1 MADQY
6 LGQVQ
11 TQRMEQSL
19 TPQMLQSLKIL
30 QAPILD
36 LQTMVREEMD
46 QNPTLERDAPEV
58 EQTTDFDEAARD
70 ELREE
75 RELGELTELAEW
87 DADFRSN
94 REVRS
99 TAADDERYQFMMDS
113 IEGAES
119 LQEHLLDQLSLAGLD
134 ARERG
139 IAEVLIGSIDDD
151 GYLQLDLDGIIGST
165 PEFPEE
171 LFERIITVIQGFD
184 PVGVGARD
192 LKECLLLQLRHQGKG
207 ESLEA
212 VLVRD
217 HLDKLGAHQYE
228 QIARAMHLTLDKVKQ
243 LSAAIADLD
252 PKPGRNFSADKTEYV
267 IPEITVEKK
276 KGVWTVTQN
285 KSPYPRLF
293 ISPKY
298 LELLKDKT
306 TAADTRKYIRDKIAK
321 SKFFIRSIDQRQD
334 TIYRIACEIVRV
346 QEDFLEEGVA
356 GLKPLTMK
364 VIADILEVHETTI
377 SRACNGKYMATPQG
391 TFEFKYFF
399 TTGVVQADGR
409 IISNAAIKS
418 ALAAI
423 VRTESNRRPLSDQRI
438 ADELSKQGLDIARR
452 TVAKYREQLKILPAR
467 LRRQT

>member
-1 MADQY
+1 MAEQY

-11 TQRMEQSL
+11 EQRMEQSL

-36 LQTMVREEMD
+36 LHTMIREEMD
-46 QNPTLERDAPEV
+46 QNPTLERDAPET
-58 EQTTDFDEAARD
+58 EQSTDFDEAARD
-70 ELREE
+70 EMREE
-75 RELGELTELAEW
+75 REIGELTELAEW
-87 DADFRSN
+87 DADFRRN

-99 TAADDERYQFMMDS
+99 QADDDRYQFMMES
-113 IEGAES
+113 IEGAAS
-119 LQEHLLDQLSLAGLD
+119 LQEHLLEQLALAGLD

-151 GYLQLDLDGIIGST
+151 GYIQLDLDGIIGST

-171 LFERIITVIQGFD
+171 LFDRIITVIQGFD
-184 PVGVGARD
+184 PVGVCARD

-228 QIARAMHLTLDKVKQ
+228 QIARAMHLTLDKIKE

-252 PKPGRNFSADKTEYV
+252 PKPGRNFTADQTEYV

-276 KGVWTVTQN
+276 RGVWTVTQN

-293 ISPKY
+293 ISLKY

-306 TAADTRKYIRDKIAK
+306 TASDTRKYIREKIAK
-321 SKFFIRSIDQRQD
+321 SKFFIRSIDQRQN

-346 QEDFLEEGVA
+346 QEDFFEEGVA

-364 VIADILEVHETTI
+364 VVADILEVHETTV

-391 TFEFKYFF
+391 TYEFKYFF

-423 VRTESNRRPLSDQRI
+423 VRTESKRRPLSDQRI

-467 LRRQT
+467 LRRQA

>member
-1 MADQY
+1 MAEQY
-6 LGQVQ
+6 LGHTQE
-11 TQRMEQSL
+11 QRMEQSL

-36 LQTMVREEMD
+36 LQTMIREEMD
-46 QNPTLERDAPEV
+46 QNPTLEREAPEV
-58 EQTTDFDEAARD
+58 EQTTDFDAAAR
-70 ELREE
+70 EEMREE
-75 RELGELTELAEW
+75 REIGELTELAEW
-87 DADFRSN
+87 DADFRRN

-99 TAADDERYQFMMDS
+99 QADDEHYQFMMDS

-119 LQEHLLDQLSLAGLD
+119 LQEHLLDQLALAGLD

-151 GYLQLDLDGIIGST
+151 GYLQLDIDGIIGST

-171 LFERIITVIQGFD
+171 LFERIIKVIQGFD

-192 LKECLLLQLRHQGKG
+192 LKECLMLQLRQQGREK
-207 ESLEA
+207 SLEA
-212 VLVRD
+212 ILVRD

-228 QIARAMHLTLDKVKQ
+228 QIAHAMRLPLEKVKE
-243 LSAAIADLD
+243 LSAAVADLD
-252 PKPGRNFSADKTEYV
+252 PKPGRNFTADKTEYV

-276 KGVWTVTQN
+276 GGVWTVTQN

-293 ISPKY
+293 ISMKY

-306 TAADTRKYIRDKIAK
+306 TAADTRKYIREKIAK

-334 TIYRIACEIVRV
+334 TIYRLACEIVRV
-346 QEDFLEEGVA
+346 QEDFLEEGA
-356 GLKPLTMK
+356 SGLKPLTMK
-364 VIADILEVHETTI
+364 QVADILKVHETTV
-377 SRACNGKYMATPQG
+377 SRACNGKFMATPQG
-391 TFEFKYFF
+391 TFEFKHFF
-399 TTGVVQADGR
+399 TTGVLQADGR
-409 IISNAAIKS
+409 ILSNAAIKNT
-418 ALAAI
+418 LAAI
-423 VRTESNRRPLSDQRI
+423 IRTESNRRPLSDQRI
-438 ADELSKQGLDIARR
+438 AEELSKQGIDIARR

>member
-1 MADQY
+1 MAEQY
-6 LGQVQ
+6 LGHTQV
-11 TQRMEQSL
+11 QRMEQSL

-30 QAPILD
+30 QVPILD
-36 LQTMVREEMD
+36 LQTMIREEMD
-46 QNPTLERDAPEV
+46 QNPTLEREAPET
-58 EQTTDFDEAARD
+58 EQTTDFDAAARE

-75 RELGELTELAEW
+75 REIGELTELAEW
-87 DADFRSN
+87 DTDFRRN

-99 TAADDERYQFMMDS
+99 QGDDERHQFMMDS

-119 LQEHLLDQLSLAGLD
+119 LQEHLLDQLALAGLD

-151 GYLQLDLDGIIGST
+151 GYLQLDIDGIMGST
-165 PEFPEE
+165 PEFPAE

-192 LKECLLLQLRHQGKG
+192 LKECLLLQLRHQGKAD
-207 ESLEA
+207 SLEA
-212 VLVRD
+212 ILVRD

-228 QIARAMHLTLDKVKQ
+228 QIARAMRLPPEKIKE
-243 LSAAIADLD
+243 LSTAIADLD
-252 PKPGRNFSADKTEYV
+252 PKPGRNFTDEKTEYV
-267 IPEITVEKK
+267 IPEISVEKK
-276 KGVWTVTQN
+276 NGLWIVTQN
-285 KSPYPRLF
+285 RSPYPRLF
-293 ISPKY
+293 ISQKY

-306 TAADTRKYIRDKIAK
+306 TAGDTRRYIREKIAK

-334 TIYRIACEIVRV
+334 TIYRLACEIVRV
-346 QEDFLEEGVA
+346 QEDFLEEGVS

-364 VIADILEVHETTI
+364 QVAEILKVHETTV
-377 SRACNGKYMATPQG
+377 SRACNGKYMATPRG

-399 TTGVVQADGR
+399 TTGVAQADGR
-409 IISNAAIKS
+409 FVSNASIKS
-418 ALAAI
+418 MLASI
-423 VRTESNRRPLSDQRI
+423 VRTESDRRPLSDQRI
-438 ADELSKQGLDIARR
+438 ADELSKQGIDIARR

>member
-1 MADQY
+1 
-6 LGQVQ
+6 
-11 TQRMEQSL
+11 MEQSL

-36 LQTMVREEMD
+36 LQTMIREEMD
-46 QNPTLERDAPEV
+46 QNPTLEREAPEV
-58 EQTTDFDEAARD
+58 EQTTDFDEAARE

-75 RELGELTELAEW
+75 REIGELTELAEW

-99 TAADDERYQFMMDS
+99 QSDDDRHQFMMDS
-113 IEGAES
+113 IEGAKS
-119 LQEHLLDQLSLAGLD
+119 LQEHLLEQLALAGLD
-134 ARERG
+134 SRERG

-171 LFERIITVIQGFD
+171 LFERIITVIQGFE

-207 ESLEA
+207 DSHEA

-228 QIARAMHLTLDKVKQ
+228 QIARDMRLPLEKIKE
-243 LSAAIADLD
+243 LSASIADLD
-252 PKPGRNFSADKTEYV
+252 PKPGRNFTAERTEYV
-267 IPEITVEKK
+267 IPEITVEKRG
-276 KGVWTVTQN
+276 GVWTVNQN
-285 KSPYPRLF
+285 RSPYPRLF
-293 ISPKY
+293 ISQKY

-306 TAADTRKYIRDKIAK
+306 VAADTRRYIREKIAK

-334 TIYRIACEIVRV
+334 TIYRIACEIVRI
-346 QEDFLEEGVA
+346 QENFLDDGVS

-364 VIADILEVHETTI
+364 QVADLLEVHETTV

-391 TFEFKYFF
+391 TYEFKYFF
-399 TTGVVQADGR
+399 TTGVAQADGS

-418 ALAAI
+418 ALASI
-423 VRTESNRRPLSDQRI
+423 VRSESKRRPLSDQRI
-438 ADELSKQGLDIARR
+438 AEELSKQGIDIARR

>member
-1 MADQY
+1 
-6 LGQVQ
+6 
-11 TQRMEQSL
+11 MEQSL

-36 LQTMVREEMD
+36 LQTMIREEMD
-46 QNPTLERDAPEV
+46 QNPTLERDAPET
-58 EQTTDFDEAARD
+58 EQSTDFDEAARD

-75 RELGELTELAEW
+75 REIGELTELAEW

-99 TAADDERYQFMMDS
+99 QGDDERQQFMMDS

-119 LQEHLLDQLSLAGLD
+119 LQEHLLEQLALAGLD

-151 GYLQLDLDGIIGST
+151 GYLQLDIDGIMGST

-171 LFERIITVIQGFD
+171 LFERIIKVIQGFD

-192 LKECLLLQLRHQGKG
+192 LKECLLLQLRHQGK
-207 ESLEA
+207 ETSLEA
-212 VLVRD
+212 ILVRD

-228 QIARAMHLTLDKVKQ
+228 QIARAMHLQPEKIKE

-252 PKPGRNFSADKTEYV
+252 PKPGRNFTADKTEYV
-267 IPEITVEKK
+267 IPEISVEKK

-293 ISPKY
+293 ISLKY

-306 TAADTRKYIRDKIAK
+306 TAADTRKYIREKIAK

-334 TIYRIACEIVRV
+334 TIYRLACEIVRV
-346 QEDFLEEGVA
+346 QEDFLEDGVS

-364 VIADILEVHETTI
+364 QVADILKVHETTV
-377 SRACNGKYMATPQG
+377 SRACNGKFMSTPQG

-399 TTGVVQADGR
+399 TTGVAQADGR

-423 VRTESNRRPLSDQRI
+423 VRTESKRRPLSDKRI

>member
-1 MADQY
+1 MAGQY
-6 LGQVQ
+6 LGQTQ
-11 TQRMEQSL
+11 NQRMEQSL

-36 LQTMVREEMD
+36 LQTMIREEMD
-46 QNPTLERDAPEV
+46 QNPTLEREAPET
-58 EQTTDFDEAARD
+58 EQTTDFDAAARE

-75 RELGELTELAEW
+75 REIGELTELAEW
-87 DADFRSN
+87 DAAFRNN

-99 TAADDERYQFMMDS
+99 RADDEQHQFMMDS

-119 LQEHLLDQLSLAGLD
+119 LQEHLLDQLALAGLD

-151 GYLQLDLDGIIGST
+151 GYLQLDIDGIMGST

-192 LKECLLLQLRHQGKG
+192 LKECLLLQLRHLGK
-207 ESLEA
+207 ENSLEA

-228 QIARAMHLTLDKVKQ
+228 QIARAMHLQPEKIKE

-252 PKPGRNFSADKTEYV
+252 PKPGRNFTAEKTEYV
-267 IPEITVEKK
+267 IPEISVAKK
-276 KGVWTVTQN
+276 DGVWTVTQN
-285 KSPYPRLF
+285 KTPYPRLF
-293 ISPKY
+293 ISLKY

-306 TAADTRKYIRDKIAK
+306 TAADTRKYIREKIAK

-334 TIYRIACEIVRV
+334 TIYRLACEIVRV
-346 QEDFLEEGVA
+346 QEDFLEEGVS

-364 VIADILEVHETTI
+364 QVADILEVHETTV

-418 ALAAI
+418 TLAAI

-438 ADELSKQGLDIARR
+438 ADELSKQGIDIARR

>member
-1 MADQY
+1 MAEQY
-6 LGQVQ
+6 LGQIQV
-11 TQRMEQSL
+11 QRMEQSL

-30 QAPILD
+30 QVPILD
-36 LQTMVREEMD
+36 LQTMIREEMD
-46 QNPTLERDAPEV
+46 QNPTLEREAPEV
-58 EQTTDFDEAARD
+58 EQSTDFDEAARE

-75 RELGELTELAEW
+75 REIGELTELAEW

-94 REVRS
+94 REVARS
-99 TAADDERYQFMMDS
+99 QGDDERYQFMMDS
-113 IEGAES
+113 IEGAAS
-119 LQEHLLDQLSLAGLD
+119 LQEHLLQQLTLAGLD

-139 IAEVLIGSIDDD
+139 IAEVIIGSIDDD

-192 LKECLLLQLRHQGKG
+192 LKECLLLQLRHQGRG

-212 VLVRD
+212 ILVRD

-228 QIARAMHLTLDKVKQ
+228 QIARAMRLPIEKIKE

-252 PKPGRNFSADKTEYV
+252 PKPGRNYTADKTEYV
-267 IPEITVEKK
+267 IPEISVEKK
-276 KGVWTVTQN
+276 GGVWTVTQN

-293 ISPKY
+293 ISQKY
-298 LELLKDKT
+298 LELLKDKAV
-306 TAADTRKYIRDKIAK
+306 AADTRKYIREKIAK

-334 TIYRIACEIVRV
+334 TIYRLACEIVRV
-346 QEDFLEEGVA
+346 QEDFLEEGIS

-364 VIADILEVHETTI
+364 QVAEILEVHETTV

-399 TTGVVQADGR
+399 TTGVAQADGR
-409 IISNAAIKS
+409 IISNASIKS

-423 VRTESNRRPLSDQRI
+423 VRTESKRHPLSDQRI
-438 ADELSKQGLDIARR
+438 ADELSKQGFDIARR
-452 TVAKYREQLKILPAR
+452 TVVKYREQLKILPAR

>member
-1 MADQY
+1 MAEQY
-6 LGQVQ
+6 LGHVQV
-11 TQRMEQSL
+11 QRMEQSL

-36 LQTMVREEMD
+36 LQTMIREEMD
-46 QNPTLERDAPEV
+46 QNPTLEREAPET
-58 EQTTDFDEAARD
+58 EQPTDFAEAARE

-75 RELGELTELAEW
+75 REIGELTELAEW

-94 REVRS
+94 REFRS
-99 TAADDERYQFMMDS
+99 QASDEQRQFMMDS
-113 IEGAES
+113 IEGAAS
-119 LQEHLLDQLSLAGLD
+119 LQKHLLEQMALAGLD

-151 GYLQLDLDGIIGST
+151 GYLQLDIDGIIGST

-207 ESLEA
+207 DSLEA

-228 QIARAMHLTLDKVKQ
+228 QIARAMRLQTEKVKE
-243 LSAAIADLD
+243 LAAAIADLD
-252 PKPGRNFSADKTEYV
+252 PKPGRNYTADQTEYV
-267 IPEITVEKK
+267 IPEISVEKK
-276 KGVWTVTQN
+276 NGVWTVTQN

-293 ISPKY
+293 ISLKY

-306 TAADTRKYIRDKIAK
+306 TAADTRKYIREKIAK

-364 VIADILEVHETTI
+364 TIADILEVHETTV
-377 SRACNGKYMATPQG
+377 SRACNGKYMSTPQG

-418 ALAAI
+418 ALADI
-423 VRTESNRRPLSDQRI
+423 VRTESKRRPLSDERI
-438 ADELSKQGLDIARR
+438 AEELSKQGLDIARR